1 MRDPVQWG
9 GLLPGG
15 AVNRRS
21 LLSGL
26 MLIPECLIRSV
37 ARCALCSA
45 PADENAGSGNG
56 GSSNG
61 ALAGAHRCGGSLAGA
76 LILLSAACIVTQAP
90 TWTKL
95 DVALHPACPIPTQR
109 QPSRV
114 CWSPPRWIRPW
125 SC

>member
-21 LLSGL
+21 LPCGL

-61 ALAGAHRCGGSLAGA
+61 ALAGAHHCSGSLAGA
-76 LILLSAACIVTQAP
+76 LILLVSSA
-90 TWTKL
+90 L
-95 DVALHPACPIPTQR
+95 
-109 QPSRV
+109 
-114 CWSPPRWIRPW
+114 
-125 SC
+125 